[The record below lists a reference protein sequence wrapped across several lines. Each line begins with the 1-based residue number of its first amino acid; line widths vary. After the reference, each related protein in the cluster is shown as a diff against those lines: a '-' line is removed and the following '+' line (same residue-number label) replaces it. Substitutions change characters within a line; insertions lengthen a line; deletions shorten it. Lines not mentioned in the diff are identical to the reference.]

1 MLQTAMEQTDS
12 GGVAALKGFTYQNLA
27 AAYYVLNMLRDKS
40 LISVRCEVVDDIDL
54 IYENRVEY
62 VQVKTTDGNSKWC
75 MQELA
80 EATTKSVPPVG
91 RQRNYQTVSNE
102 DSILHKS
109 LLCDKDSLP
118 GFFRILTPREV
129 TDSLRYLKVS
139 LSGRNEK
146 IQERGPLLKRLTSTV
161 NRHRQKLPTFIS
173 PNGHDVEYWLDHME
187 WDVIPSREV
196 FESRCTTIIL
206 QSAENKGVY
215 LSANGDAS
223 RILASLLKNVTD
235 KGATSRVLKTIAN
248 KSYHRKDFIS
258 WFNDEIEHYAN
269 LNNCHVKVYTTNN
282 TQINAILSSFFY
294 DNNIYDMHHY
304 EGDKACKGFHGQ
316 YHQKKYS
323 YNIIAK
329 NLHKWLPETLLLPS
343 EIADN
348 SPENLVNK
356 FSTFT
361 RRYGGS
367 IDFIS
372 NLTSKALLHSTIR
385 TEYKSQPIAADLH
398 IDDANSTHFDNVH
411 IVLDNHAP
419 DKLIMGFSELIGEN
433 IPESITEI
441 VTKFDH
447 LIASEAFSSQKEK
460 ILTAKDDSYLLEHDI
475 DEILEPNK
483 SLDDFLDRFQF
494 VFFIGYESSHL
505 KCNMK
510 EMEKT
515 YLEELE
521 GEAVDK
527 FKALIDQLIDKN
539 DYCEDLNIEVY
550 LYPVPSLNSLIH
562 AVQEQGESLWNLV

>member
-1 MLQTAMEQTDS
+1 M
-12 GGVAALKGFTYQNLA
+12 
-27 AAYYVLNMLRDKS
+27 
-40 LISVRCEVVDDIDL
+40 
-54 IYENRVEY
+54 
-62 VQVKTTDGNSKWC
+62 
-75 MQELA
+75 
-80 EATTKSVPPVG
+80 
-91 RQRNYQTVSNE
+91 
-102 DSILHKS
+102 
-109 LLCDKDSLP
+109 
-118 GFFRILTPREV
+118 
-129 TDSLRYLKVS
+129 
-139 LSGRNEK
+139 
-146 IQERGPLLKRLTSTV
+146 
-161 NRHRQKLPTFIS
+161 
-173 PNGHDVEYWLDHME
+173 
-187 WDVIPSREV
+187 
-196 FESRCTTIIL
+196 
-206 QSAENKGVY
+206 
-215 LSANGDAS
+215 
-223 RILASLLKNVTD
+223 
-235 KGATSRVLKTIAN
+235 
-248 KSYHRKDFIS
+248 
-258 WFNDEIEHYAN
+258 
-269 LNNCHVKVYTTNN
+269 
-282 TQINAILSSFFY
+282 
-294 DNNIYDMHHY
+294 
-304 EGDKACKGFHGQ
+304 
-316 YHQKKYS
+316 
-323 YNIIAK
+323 
-329 NLHKWLPETLLLPS
+329 
-343 EIADN
+343 
-348 SPENLVNK
+348 
-356 FSTFT
+356 
-361 RRYGGS
+361 
-367 IDFIS
+367 
-372 NLTSKALLHSTIR
+372 HSTIR

-550 LYPVPSLNSLIH
+550 LYPIPSLNSLIH